1 MAPSLSQARGIVTTP
16 VINYPE
22 VAIVGVNKVVERP
35 VIRDGAVVPRLIMN
49 LSSSFDHRIVDGL
62 RAASFVQGLRGYL
75 EAPAT
80 LFIE

>member
-1 MAPSLSQARGIVTTP
+1 M
-16 VINYPE
+16 INYPE

-35 VIRDGAVVPRLIMN
+35 VIRNGAVVPRMIMN

-62 RAASFVQGLRGYL
+62 RAASFVQGLRAFL

-80 LFIE
+80 LFVD

>member
-1 MAPSLSQARGIVTTP
+1 LGGIVTTP

-22 VAIVGVNKVVERP
+22 VAIVGVNRIIEKPVV
-35 VIRDGAVVPRLIMN
+35 RDGAVVVRQTMN

-62 RAASFVQGLRGYL
+62 RAASFIQTLRASI

-80 LFIE
+80 MFID